1 MRINTALI
9 LCAGFGKRLNPIT
22 LNTPKPLLEIKD
34 VSTLERCINLIEKL
48 GIQKILINTFYLKDQ
63 FSVFLDSKNFNI
75 DIKIIEDG
83 EHILDT
89 GGGIQNM
96 IKDSNEKD
104 FIIFNPDTIWS
115 KNYKEEILKMEKI
128 YFSEKLENI
137 LLLANK
143 KLSFDKKL
151 KGDFNLKNNLINK
164 DAEKEFIYIGCQIIN
179 KKLFI
184 KESRIVAGVK
194 FYSENKDLIMQV
206 AEIYNVDP
214 FIILSIAG
222 IESNYGKHYKGFTV
236 FNSLYTQIHEMPK
249 RAKWASKELASYLEY
264 CFKDNVDPQSIEGS
278 YAGAFGF
285 GQFIPSSF
293 NRYSVDFDNDGV
305 RRPHDWPDV
314 VGSIAHYL
322 IKNGYIPGSSNYSKG
337 GDIWKS
343 VWAYNHSDNYVM
355 AVLGLTEK
363 IRDRSSYLYSNVEN
377 RLNYVIENFDPL
389 DNKSVSDLQKALNAN
404 GYNLEIDGRLGGKTL
419 DALREAQSK
428 RN

>member
-34 VSTLERCINLIEKL
+34 VSMLERCINLIEKL

-63 FSVFLDSKNFNI
+63 FSVFLNSKNFNI

-96 IKDSNEKD
+96 IKDSHEKD

-115 KNYKEEILKMEKI
+115 NDYKDEILKMEKM

-164 DAEKEFIYIGCQIIN
+164 EAEKEFIYIGCQIIN

-184 KESRIVAGVK
+184 KEKIENYSILEIWNNLLDQKKLFGYESQK
-194 FYSENKDLIMQV
+194 DFYHLTDLDIFKKLKDL
-206 AEIYNVDP
+206 
-214 FIILSIAG
+214 
-222 IESNYGKHYKGFTV
+222 
-236 FNSLYTQIHEMPK
+236 
-249 RAKWASKELASYLEY
+249 
-264 CFKDNVDPQSIEGS
+264 
-278 YAGAFGF
+278 
-285 GQFIPSSF
+285 
-293 NRYSVDFDNDGV
+293 
-305 RRPHDWPDV
+305 
-314 VGSIAHYL
+314 
-322 IKNGYIPGSSNYSKG
+322 
-337 GDIWKS
+337 
-343 VWAYNHSDNYVM
+343 
-355 AVLGLTEK
+355 
-363 IRDRSSYLYSNVEN
+363 
-377 RLNYVIENFDPL
+377 
-389 DNKSVSDLQKALNAN
+389 
-404 GYNLEIDGRLGGKTL
+404 
-419 DALREAQSK
+419 
-428 RN
+428 

>member
-22 LNTPKPLLEIKD
+22 LNTPKPLLEIKN
-34 VSTLERCINLIEKL
+34 VSMLERCINLIEKL

-63 FSVFLDSKNFNI
+63 FSVFLNSKNFNL

-115 KNYKEEILKMEKI
+115 NDYKDEILKMEKM

-164 DAEKEFIYIGCQIIN
+164 EAEKEFIYIGCQIIN

-184 KESRIVAGVK
+184 KEKIENYSILEIWNSLLDQKKLFGYESQK
-194 FYSENKDLIMQV
+194 DFYHLTDLDIFKKLKDL
-206 AEIYNVDP
+206 
-214 FIILSIAG
+214 
-222 IESNYGKHYKGFTV
+222 
-236 FNSLYTQIHEMPK
+236 
-249 RAKWASKELASYLEY
+249 
-264 CFKDNVDPQSIEGS
+264 
-278 YAGAFGF
+278 
-285 GQFIPSSF
+285 
-293 NRYSVDFDNDGV
+293 
-305 RRPHDWPDV
+305 
-314 VGSIAHYL
+314 
-322 IKNGYIPGSSNYSKG
+322 
-337 GDIWKS
+337 
-343 VWAYNHSDNYVM
+343 
-355 AVLGLTEK
+355 
-363 IRDRSSYLYSNVEN
+363 
-377 RLNYVIENFDPL
+377 
-389 DNKSVSDLQKALNAN
+389 
-404 GYNLEIDGRLGGKTL
+404 
-419 DALREAQSK
+419 
-428 RN
+428 

>member
-34 VSTLERCINLIEKL
+34 ISMLERCIYLIEKL

-63 FSVFLDSKNFNI
+63 FSVFLNSKNFNI

-115 KNYKEEILKMEKI
+115 NDYKDEILKMETM

-137 LLLANK
+137 LLLVNK

-164 DAEKEFIYIGCQIIN
+164 EAEKEFIYIGCQIIN

-184 KESRIVAGVK
+184 KEKIENYSILEIWNNLLDQKKLFGYESQK
-194 FYSENKDLIMQV
+194 DFYHLTDLDIFKKLKDL
-206 AEIYNVDP
+206 
-214 FIILSIAG
+214 
-222 IESNYGKHYKGFTV
+222 
-236 FNSLYTQIHEMPK
+236 
-249 RAKWASKELASYLEY
+249 
-264 CFKDNVDPQSIEGS
+264 
-278 YAGAFGF
+278 
-285 GQFIPSSF
+285 
-293 NRYSVDFDNDGV
+293 
-305 RRPHDWPDV
+305 
-314 VGSIAHYL
+314 
-322 IKNGYIPGSSNYSKG
+322 
-337 GDIWKS
+337 
-343 VWAYNHSDNYVM
+343 
-355 AVLGLTEK
+355 
-363 IRDRSSYLYSNVEN
+363 
-377 RLNYVIENFDPL
+377 
-389 DNKSVSDLQKALNAN
+389 
-404 GYNLEIDGRLGGKTL
+404 
-419 DALREAQSK
+419 
-428 RN
+428 

>member
-34 VSTLERCINLIEKL
+34 VSMLERCINLIKKL

-63 FSVFLDSKNFNI
+63 FSVFLNSKNFNI

-115 KNYKEEILKMEKI
+115 NDYKDEILKMEKM

-164 DAEKEFIYIGCQIIN
+164 EAEKEFIYIGCQIIN

-184 KESRIVAGVK
+184 KEKIENYSILEIWNNLLDQKKLFGYESQK
-194 FYSENKDLIMQV
+194 DFYHLTDLDIFKKLKDL
-206 AEIYNVDP
+206 
-214 FIILSIAG
+214 
-222 IESNYGKHYKGFTV
+222 
-236 FNSLYTQIHEMPK
+236 
-249 RAKWASKELASYLEY
+249 
-264 CFKDNVDPQSIEGS
+264 
-278 YAGAFGF
+278 
-285 GQFIPSSF
+285 
-293 NRYSVDFDNDGV
+293 
-305 RRPHDWPDV
+305 
-314 VGSIAHYL
+314 
-322 IKNGYIPGSSNYSKG
+322 
-337 GDIWKS
+337 
-343 VWAYNHSDNYVM
+343 
-355 AVLGLTEK
+355 
-363 IRDRSSYLYSNVEN
+363 
-377 RLNYVIENFDPL
+377 
-389 DNKSVSDLQKALNAN
+389 
-404 GYNLEIDGRLGGKTL
+404 
-419 DALREAQSK
+419 
-428 RN
+428 